1 MHTATLRT
9 VGGSVAVTLPRQL
22 LRMLGLEPGARV
34 AVELVGRSLVLSP
47 THPYDESAELAEGY
61 QAMAQDTQ
69 REAEALEWCNAL
81 AGDVADATR

>member
-22 LRMLGLEPGARV
+22 LRTLGLEAGARV
-34 AVELVGRSLVLSP
+34 DVELVGRSLVLSP
-47 THPYDESAELAEGY
+47 ARQYSEGAELAEGY
-61 QAMAQDTQ
+61 RAMAQDTQ